1 MTDPMAF
8 EIPIRVYFEDTDAG
22 GVVYHANYLKFLER
36 ARTDWLR
43 EHGISQSRLKAE
55 RGLLFAIVECDV
67 RFRAP
72 ARLDDELRVSCLLEA
87 RRSASL
93 AFTQEVRRAGDG
105 ALLVAASVR
114 AASLD
119 ATTFRPVPLPDDL
132 IPETTPR

>member
-1 MTDPMAF
+1 MPFT
-8 EIPIRVYFEDTDAG
+8 IPIRVYFEDTDAG

-43 EHGISQSRLKAE
+43 GHGITQSRLKDE

-72 ARLDDELRVSCLLEA
+72 ARLDDELVVSCVLEA

-93 AFTQEVRRAGDG
+93 AFSQQVRRAADD
-105 ALLVAASVR
+105 ALLVEASVR

-119 ATTFRPVPLPDDL
+119 AETFRPVPLPDDL
-132 IPETTPR
+132 IPETNR

>member
-1 MTDPMAF
+1 MKPF
-8 EIPIRVYFEDTDAG
+8 SIPIRVYFEDTDAG

-43 EHGISQSRLKAE
+43 HHGITQSRLKAQ
-55 RGLLFAIVECDV
+55 RGLLFAIVECHV

-72 ARLDDELRVSCLLEA
+72 ARLDDELAVSCVLES

-105 ALLVAASVR
+105 LLLVDAAVR

-119 ATTFRPVPLPDDL
+119 AETFRPVPLPEDL
-132 IPETTPR
+132 IPETTRR